1 MPAALKTP
9 MQILFPICYRGYYFD
24 VETQLY
30 WVSSRYYSPELCRW
44 ISPDSIEY
52 LDPESINGLNLYVY
66 CGNDPV
72 NHIDPDGHAWYHWT
86 IGAVAAAAIIVLSVY
101 TAGAILAAAPAIA
114 GYASTMAVAYT
125 GSLALG
131 SVAATAVS
139 VGAGV
144 LAVGT
149 VAVGVNEGVAALTG
163 YNAGRE
169 LMGDDAYDVVSAII
183 TLGGASYI
191 AGGMTLP
198 YPSTGNTGSN
208 LNQQLAIEEASS
220 NPNAGHVIS
229 NIKMKDPRMPYWL
242 GWQKYSYR
250 VNGMDVH
257 YVGNRLFPKWYP
269 YSPWFDY
276 KIK

>member
-1 MPAALKTP
+1 
-9 MQILFPICYRGYYFD
+9 
-24 VETQLY
+24 
-30 WVSSRYYSPELCRW
+30 
-44 ISPDSIEY
+44 
-52 LDPESINGLNLYVY
+52 
-66 CGNDPV
+66 
-72 NHIDPDGHAWYHWT
+72 
-86 IGAVAAAAIIVLSVY
+86 
-101 TAGAILAAAPAIA
+101 
-114 GYASTMAVAYT
+114 MAVAYT

-198 YPSTGNTGSN
+198 YPSTGNTVSN

-257 YVGNRLFPKWYP
+257 YVENRLFPKWYP